1 MKNNVEIFIVVRGDM
16 VQEVY
21 CSDKAATVTVLDYD
35 VQDPD
40 DLDAVES
47 AGRELDRRAV
57 SKELIC
63 VY

>member
-21 CSDKAATVTVLDYD
+21 CSDKAATVTILDYD
-35 VQDPD
+35 APD
-40 DLDAVES
+40 ADVLDAVET

-57 SKELIC
+57 SKELTC